1 MSDENIESINKS
13 SSNFEP
19 PFVDHNLLPDIAF
32 NGHCLIENNI
42 SISKKVINLDV
53 SYKLTSWLRT
63 LNIKR
68 TLNNCFGR
76 SVKLIENADPD
87 KYKLRHK
94 I

>member
-13 SSNFEP
+13 SSNFAP
-19 PFVDHNLLPDIAF
+19 PFVDHNLLPDITF

-76 SVKLIENADPD
+76 SVKLIKNADPD